1 MIISCR
7 GRSLDT
13 SNGTLLMGILNV
25 TPDSFSDGGRNFR
38 TSDALFA
45 AEKMVRDGADVI
57 DVGGES
63 TRPGYTEISVDEE
76 LSRIIPVIKGITENL
91 DVTVSVDTYKSEV
104 AQGALDAGCHIIN
117 DIYGLQYDPNMASV
131 VANNEAAAVLMFNC
145 RRNGECLRENIID
158 RALRELS
165 GSVDRAVAAGIP
177 EDALILDPGI
187 GFGTSRSQDIELI
200 ASLDRLSFG
209 GRFPVLLACS
219 RKRVAADIA
228 GRDTMPEE
236 RDDISI
242 GLGLA
247 GVSKGASML
256 RVHNVRA
263 AKDVLLGYETALGI

>member
-7 GRSLDT
+7 GRHLNT

-45 AEKMVRDGADVI
+45 AEKMVRDGADII

-63 TRPGYTEISVDEE
+63 TRPGYKEISVDEE

-104 AQGALDAGCHIIN
+104 ASGALDAGCHIIN
-117 DIYGLQYDPNMASV
+117 DIYGLQYDPGMASV
-131 VANNEAAAVLMFNC
+131 VAGNGAAAVLMFNC

-177 EDALILDPGI
+177 EESLILDPGI

-200 ASLDRLSFG
+200 SSIGRLSFG
-209 GRFPVLLACS
+209 GRFPMLLACS
-219 RKRVAADIA
+219 RKRVTADLA
-228 GRDTMPEE
+228 GRDTIPEE
-236 RDDISI
+236 RDDVSI

-263 AKDVLLGYETALGI
+263 AKDVLLGYEAALRF